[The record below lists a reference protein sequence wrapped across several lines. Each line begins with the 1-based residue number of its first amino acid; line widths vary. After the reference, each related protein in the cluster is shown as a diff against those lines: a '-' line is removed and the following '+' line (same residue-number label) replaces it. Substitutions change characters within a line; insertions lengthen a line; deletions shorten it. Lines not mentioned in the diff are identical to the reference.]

1 MIKSGLR
8 DLEEE
13 IEEMSRDETEIKQPN
28 ETVNLAKM
36 IIQFSNQNQEG
47 KGLKILTP
55 DQMISKLR
63 ISSAQLEAGNNSEK
77 LKNKVRQL
85 LYSLYPSNQQKQS
98 IIV

>member
-13 IEEMSRDETEIKQPN
+13 IEEMSRDENEIKQPN
-28 ETVNLAKM
+28 EIVNLAKM
-36 IIQFSNQNQEG
+36 IIQFNNQNQEG

-55 DQMISKLR
+55 DQKISNLPV
-63 ISSAQLEAGNNSEK
+63 SLAQLEAGNNSEK
-77 LKNKVRQL
+77 LKNEVRQL